1 MADAVQNGMKSE
13 TLDEARQR
21 LLALSEAERV
31 GAEAAQEGILAPAR
45 DPAFDERAEQVNEI
59 GARRMAMHDELA
71 VDFESGLE
79 PEVTVDEE
87 GRPQARRRSGGRKRS
102 R

>member
-21 LLALSEAERV
+21 LLALSEAERA
-31 GAEAAQEGILAPAR
+31 GAEQAQEGILAPAR
-45 DPAFDERAEQVNEI
+45 DPVLDERAEQLNEI

-71 VDFESGLE
+71 VDYEVGAE
-79 PEVTVDEE
+79 PEVSYDEE
-87 GRPQARRRSGGRKRS
+87 GKPQARRRGGSKKRS

>member
-1 MADAVQNGMKSE
+1 MADAVQNGLKSE

-21 LLALSEAERV
+21 LLALSEAERE
-31 GAEAAQEGILAPAR
+31 GTEASQEGILAPAR
-45 DPAFDERAEQVNEI
+45 DPAFDQRAEQINEI

-71 VDFESGLE
+71 TDFEVSSE
-79 PEVTVDEE
+79 PEVSYDEE
-87 GRPQARRRSGGRKRS
+87 GKPQARRRGGTKRS

>member
-21 LLALSEAERV
+21 LAALSEAERA
-31 GAEAAQEGILAPAR
+31 GAEQAQEGILAPAR
-45 DPAFDERAEQVNEI
+45 DPVLDERAEQINEI
-59 GARRMAMHDELA
+59 GARKMAMHDELA
-71 VDFESGLE
+71 VDYESSAE
-79 PEVTVDEE
+79 PEVSYDEE
-87 GRPQARRRSGGRKRS
+87 GKPQARRRGSKKRS